1 MFQGLRTGGLFYV
14 LEKGDELKLKI
25 GHVVSVSNP
34 QPKYNQMSTIPSSTL
49 RDLINCR
56 INNPSSFV
64 IYQICKA
71 LNISLEEF
79 FNNEL
84 FNFNNLED

>member
-1 MFQGLRTGGLFYV
+1 MKFKEAISKRVINLCSERNITPNKS
-14 LEKGDELKLKI
+14 E
-25 GHVVSVSNP
+25 
-34 QPKYNQMSTIPSSTL
+34 MSTIPSSTL

>member
-1 MFQGLRTGGLFYV
+1 MKFKEAISKRVINLCSERNITPN
-14 LEKGDELKLKI
+14 KL
-25 GHVVSVSNP
+25 SE
-34 QPKYNQMSTIPSSTL
+34 MSTIPSSTL

-64 IYQICKA
+64 IYQICK
-71 LNISLEEF
+71 F

>member
-1 MFQGLRTGGLFYV
+1 MKFKEAIRVINLCSERNITPN
-14 LEKGDELKLKI
+14 KL
-25 GHVVSVSNP
+25 SE
-34 QPKYNQMSTIPSSTL
+34 MSTIPSSTL

>member
-1 MFQGLRTGGLFYV
+1 MKFKEAISKRVINLCSERNITPN
-14 LEKGDELKLKI
+14 KL
-25 GHVVSVSNP
+25 SE
-34 QPKYNQMSTIPSSTL
+34 MSSSTL